1 MKIYVLNVINGD
13 GLHTAAFATLE
24 KALASARNTFA
35 DEAQGYYKNLGIEND
50 ADLDEEV
57 KGLKENGYA
66 FPEFT
71 ADEYYLKEVEV
82 H

>member
-1 MKIYVLNVINGD
+1 MKIYILNVING
-13 GLHTAAFATLE
+13 GRLHTSAFTTLE
-24 KALASARNTFA
+24 KALSCAKDMFA
-35 DEAQGYYKNLGIEND
+35 EEAEGYYRHNGFDNMP
-50 ADLDEEV
+50 DLDEEV
-57 KGLKENGYA
+57 KGLRENGHA